1 MAKFE
6 KGDMSVQD
14 RMQEIDEELMA
25 MGAES
30 AEPRARRILSG
41 LGFTDKMQTR
51 ATKGNNNHVIYPEV
65 VLGRRLLRN

>member
-51 ATKGNNNHVIYPEV
+51 ATKGNKHVISPEV
-65 VLGRRLLRN
+65 VFSFLKTTS